1 MHLAPLWFRHLSTV
15 ISESLG
21 RCSVVSS
28 TPQSVTPGLHD
39 VFWDSRSKAM
49 SRLPTISYSINDVA
63 EREHRA
69 IAFWSTFHISGSVPD
84 GSQTLSFSFVTL
96 LWNKYYPHFSNEVTD
111 LQRSYIICMRL
122 HPCNKR
128 GNQHSD
134 FYLFYSKAYFLPL
147 FPHNSNLKLNFIVLP
162 FHSNWNLWEW
172 CFILYFIIN
181 WLFPLPVGGC
191 FSSLQL
197 TCTLGPECS
206 VEQNLVKVNFSQ
218 PSGILWL
225 PKKKCL

>member
-1 MHLAPLWFRHLSTV
+1 M
-15 ISESLG
+15 
-21 RCSVVSS
+21 SS

-49 SRLPTISYSINDVA
+49 SRLPTISYTINDVA

-96 LWNKYYPHFSNEVTD
+96 LWSKYYPHFSNEFTD

-134 FYLFYSKAYFLPL
+134 LSLLYSKAYFLPL

-162 FHSNWNLWEW
+162 FHSNRNLWDSQMRMM
-172 CFILYFIIN
+172 LYFVFYN
-181 WLFPLPVGGC
+181 QLVVPSACGSGC

-218 PSGILWL
+218 LSGILWL